1 MLFWMLLVAR
11 VAALAPSQGVPAPP
25 SKVSPPSKVDYHDF
39 DGFRCAFRHK
49 SGCSPPVVLLHPIGL
64 GLSGW
69 YWEKVA
75 AELPNEVFIP
85 DYVGC
90 GQSEA
95 WDPEVRGLSLPSC
108 YVRQVEA
115 LWRERI
121 GKPCVVATQGG
132 LAPVGV
138 LLASRS
144 TDNWDGARAVA
155 ALALASPPT
164 WTDISEGLERTE
176 VARNYDRLT
185 SGLGRWGFDV
195 LRPRTSK
202 LGRFFIRFFSDR
214 FLFAGACDD
223 DWVDRCVADDA
234 RPLSEQPVLAYNAG
248 IVNARPL
255 YDELVSQIDQ
265 PVRVIEGASDRRA
278 ADRTGYV
285 DRMADCDRAAVPDAC
300 NVVGWENPT
309 ATAASLASLV
319 AKARLAGRLEEEA

>member
-1 MLFWMLLVAR
+1 MWCQEAKGDAKNVLHRSASNLPTGGD
-11 VAALAPSQGVPAPP
+11 AAPIIRRPL
-25 SKVSPPSKVDYHDF
+25 
-39 DGFRCAFRHK
+39 
-49 SGCSPPVVLLHPIGL
+49 SPPV
-64 GLSGW
+64 
-69 YWEKVA
+69 
-75 AELPNEVFIP
+75 
-85 DYVGC
+85 
-90 GQSEA
+90 
-95 WDPEVRGLSLPSC
+95 
-108 YVRQVEA
+108 
-115 LWRERI
+115 
-121 GKPCVVATQGG
+121 
-132 LAPVGV
+132 
-138 LLASRS
+138 
-144 TDNWDGARAVA
+144 
-155 ALALASPPT
+155 
-164 WTDISEGLERTE
+164 
-176 VARNYDRLT
+176 
-185 SGLGRWGFDV
+185 
-195 LRPRTSK
+195 
-202 LGRFFIRFFSDR
+202 SDR